1 MANEKKNAGAVKMVE
16 YFDPLKLFDGKKK
29 DLTVVGKFLSENDHV
44 FGFVS
49 IDIMHSRM
57 L

>member
-1 MANEKKNAGAVKMVE
+1 MKKNAGAVKMVQ
-16 YFDPLKLFDGKKK
+16 YFDPLKLFNGKKK

-57 L
+57 H